1 MFYDK
6 ITKETGR
13 KMSKK
18 NICKDL
24 TLLYVEDEDKIR
36 NLLKSAIE
44 NEFKEIVTASNGD
57 EGFKKFKKYQPDI
70 VVSDILMPVCNGLDM
85 AKNIREISK
94 DVPIVLFSA
103 FSEKEKLLSAID
115 IGIDKYLIK
124 PVDVDELLSTI
135 EEIASKKL
143 SVDNIIKLSDNYEFN
158 KTKHILSKNGVPI
171 KLTKK
176 ELSFISLLV
185 DNIGSFVSHE
195 NLKKNVWNNSKVN
208 DAAVRTFI
216 KRIRT
221 KTDKEFVE
229 NISGLGYKIKS

>member
-1 MFYDK
+1 MN
-6 ITKETGR
+6 
-13 KMSKK
+13 KK
-18 NICKDL
+18 SINKDL

-44 NEFKEIVTASNGD
+44 NEFKEIITASNGD
-57 EGFKKFKKYQPDI
+57 EGFKKFKKFQPDI
-70 VVSDILMPVCNGLDM
+70 VVSDILMPICNGLDM
-85 AKNIREISK
+85 SKKIREISK
-94 DVPIVLFSA
+94 DVPIILFTA

-124 PVDVDELLSTI
+124 PVDVDELIVTI

-143 SVDNIIKLSDNYEFN
+143 ALENIISLSNNYEFN
-158 KTKHILSKNGVPI
+158 KTKKILSKNGVEI

-185 DNIGSFVSHE
+185 DNIGSFVSHDD
-195 NLKKNVWNNSKVN
+195 LKKNIWNNIKVN

-229 NISGLGYKIKS
+229 NISGLGYKLRA

>member
-1 MFYDK
+1 
-6 ITKETGR
+6 
-13 KMSKK
+13 MSKK

-24 TLLYVEDEDKIR
+24 TLLYVEDEEKIR

-44 NEFKEIVTASNGD
+44 SEFKEVMTAGNGD
-57 EGFKKFKKYQPDI
+57 EGFKKFKKFQPDI
-70 VVSDILMPVCNGLDM
+70 VVSDILMPVCDGLDM
-85 AKNIREISK
+85 AKKIREFSK
-94 DVPIVLFSA
+94 DVPIILFTA

-124 PVDVDELLSTI
+124 PVDVDELLSTV
-135 EEIASKKL
+135 EDIASKKL
-143 SVDNIIKLSDNYEFN
+143 SVDNIIKLNNDYEFN
-158 KTKHILSKNGVPI
+158 KTKRILSKNRVPI

>member
-1 MFYDK
+1 MN
-6 ITKETGR
+6 KE
-13 KMSKK
+13 

-24 TLLYVEDEDKIR
+24 TLLYVEDEEKIR

-44 NEFKEIVTASNGD
+44 NEFKEILTASNGD

-70 VVSDILMPVCNGLDM
+70 VISDILMPVCNGLDM
-85 AKNIREISK
+85 AKNIKSISK
-94 DVPIVLFSA
+94 ETPIILFSA

-115 IGIDKYLIK
+115 IGVDKYLIK
-124 PVDVDELLSTI
+124 PVDVDKLLLTI
-135 EEIASKKL
+135 EEIAGKKL
-143 SVDNIIKLSDNYEFN
+143 SMDSIVQLSDDYTFN
-158 KTKHILSKNGVPI
+158 KTKHILSKNGAEI

-176 ELSFISLLV
+176 ELSFISLLT

-195 NLKKNVWNNSKVN
+195 ELKKNVWNNSKVN

-221 KTDKEFVE
+221 KTDKEFIE
-229 NISGLGYKIKS
+229 NISGLGYKLKI

>member
-1 MFYDK
+1 MIDK
-6 ITKETGR
+6 
-13 KMSKK
+13 S
-18 NICKDL
+18 ICKDL
-24 TLLYVEDEDKIR
+24 TLLYVEDEEKIR

-44 NEFKEIVTASNGD
+44 NEFKEVMTAGNGD

-85 AKNIREISK
+85 AKKIREVSK
-94 DVPIVLFSA
+94 DIPIILFTA

-124 PVDVDELLSTI
+124 PVDVDELITTI
-135 EEIASKKL
+135 EEIARKKL
-143 SVDNIIKLSDNYEFN
+143 AFENIIKLNNNYEFN
-158 KTKHILSKNGVPI
+158 KTKRVLIKNGVEI

-185 DNIGSFVSHE
+185 DNLGSFVSHDD
-195 NLKKNVWNNSKVN
+195 LKKIVWNNLKVN

-229 NISGLGYKIKS
+229 NISGLGYKLRV

>member
-1 MFYDK
+1 MSDK
-6 ITKETGR
+6 
-13 KMSKK
+13 S
-18 NICKDL
+18 ICKDL
-24 TLLYVEDEDKIR
+24 TLLYVEDEEKIR

-44 NEFKEIVTASNGD
+44 NEFKEVMTAGNGD

-85 AKNIREISK
+85 AKKIREVSK
-94 DVPIVLFSA
+94 DIPIILFTA

-124 PVDVDELLSTI
+124 PVDVDELITTI
-135 EEIASKKL
+135 EEIARKKL
-143 SVDNIIKLSDNYEFN
+143 AFENIIKLNNNYEFN
-158 KTKHILSKNGVPI
+158 KTKRVLIKNGVEI

-185 DNIGSFVSHE
+185 DNLGSFVSHDD
-195 NLKKNVWNNSKVN
+195 LKKIVWNNLKVN

-229 NISGLGYKIKS
+229 NISGLGYKLRV

>member
-1 MFYDK
+1 MN
-6 ITKETGR
+6 
-13 KMSKK
+13 KK
-18 NICKDL
+18 SINKDL

-44 NEFKEIVTASNGD
+44 NEFKEIITASNGD
-57 EGFKKFKKYQPDI
+57 EGFKKFKKFQPDI
-70 VVSDILMPVCNGLDM
+70 VVSDILMPICNGLDM
-85 AKNIREISK
+85 SKKIREISK
-94 DVPIVLFSA
+94 DVPIILFTA

-124 PVDVDELLSTI
+124 PVDVDELIVTI

-143 SVDNIIKLSDNYEFN
+143 ALENIISLSNNYEFN
-158 KTKHILSKNGVPI
+158 KTKKILSKNGVEI

-176 ELSFISLLV
+176 ELGFISLLV
-185 DNIGSFVSHE
+185 DNIGSFVSHDD
-195 NLKKNVWNNSKVN
+195 LKKNIWNNIKVN

-229 NISGLGYKIKS
+229 NISGLGYKLRA

>member
-1 MFYDK
+1 
-6 ITKETGR
+6 
-13 KMSKK
+13 MSKQD
-18 NICKDL
+18 ICKNL

-44 NEFKEIVTASNGD
+44 DKFQEVITAGNGD
-57 EGFKKFKKYQPDI
+57 EGFKKYKKYQPDI
-70 VVSDILMPVCNGLDM
+70 VVSDILMPVCNGLEM
-85 AKNIREISK
+85 SENIRSISK
-94 DVPIVLFSA
+94 DVPIILFSA

-124 PVDVDELLSTI
+124 PVDIDELLATI
-135 EEIASKKL
+135 ENIVSKKL
-143 SVDNIIKLSDNYEFN
+143 SVDNIIELNDKYSFN
-158 KTKHILSKNGVPI
+158 KTKHILYKNKTPV

-185 DNIGSFVSHE
+185 DNLGSYVSHDD
-195 NLKKNVWNNSKVN
+195 LKKNVWNNSKVN

-221 KTDKEFVE
+221 KTDKEFIE
-229 NISGLGYKIKS
+229 NISGLGYKINS

>member
-1 MFYDK
+1 MSDK
-6 ITKETGR
+6 
-13 KMSKK
+13 S
-18 NICKDL
+18 ICKDL
-24 TLLYVEDEDKIR
+24 TLLYVEDEEKIR

-44 NEFKEIVTASNGD
+44 NEFKEVMTAGNGD

-85 AKNIREISK
+85 AKKIREISK
-94 DVPIVLFSA
+94 DIPIILFTA

-124 PVDVDELLSTI
+124 PVDVDELITTI
-135 EEIASKKL
+135 EEIARKKL
-143 SVDNIIKLSDNYEFN
+143 AFENIISLSNNYKFN
-158 KTKHILSKNGVPI
+158 KTKKVLIKNGVEI

-185 DNIGSFVSHE
+185 DNLGSFVSHDD
-195 NLKKNVWNNSKVN
+195 LKKIVWNNLKVN

-221 KTDKEFVE
+221 KTDKEFIE
-229 NISGLGYKIKS
+229 NISGLGYKLRA

>member
-1 MFYDK
+1 MS
-6 ITKETGR
+6 TG
-13 KMSKK
+13 
-18 NICKDL
+18 NICKNL

-44 NEFKEIVTASNGD
+44 NEFNEVITAGNGD

-70 VVSDILMPVCNGLDM
+70 IVSDILMPVCDGLEM
-85 AKNIREISK
+85 AKNVRAISK
-94 DVPIVLFSA
+94 DIPIILFSA

-124 PVDVDELLSTI
+124 PVDIDELLSTVENI
-135 EEIASKKL
+135 VSKKL
-143 SVDNIIKLSDNYEFN
+143 AVDNIINLNDTYSFN
-158 KTKHILSKNGVPI
+158 KTKHILYKNKIPV

-185 DNIGSFVSHE
+185 DNLGSFVSHE
-195 NLKKNVWNNSKVN
+195 DLKKNVWNNSKVN

-221 KTDKEFVE
+221 KTDKEFIE
-229 NISGLGYKIKS
+229 NISGLGYKINV

>member
-1 MFYDK
+1 
-6 ITKETGR
+6 
-13 KMSKK
+13 MSNKS
-18 NICKDL
+18 ICKNL
-24 TLLYVEDEDKIR
+24 TLLYVEDEEKIR

-44 NEFKEIVTASNGD
+44 NEFKEVITAGNGD
-57 EGFKKFKKYQPDI
+57 EGYKKFKKYQPDI

-85 AKNIREISK
+85 AKKIREISK
-94 DVPIVLFSA
+94 DIPIILFTA

-135 EEIASKKL
+135 EEIAGKKL
-143 SVDNIIKLSDNYEFN
+143 ALENIIQLNNSYKYN
-158 KTKHILSKNGVPI
+158 KTKKVLVKNGIEI

-185 DNIGSFVSHE
+185 ENLGSFVPHDD
-195 NLKKNVWNNSKVN
+195 LKKNIWNNTKVN

-221 KTDKEFVE
+221 KTDKEFIE
-229 NISGLGYKIKS
+229 NISGLGYKLKV

>member
-1 MFYDK
+1 MN
-6 ITKETGR
+6 
-13 KMSKK
+13 KK
-18 NICKDL
+18 SINKDL

-44 NEFKEIVTASNGD
+44 NEFKEIITASNGD
-57 EGFKKFKKYQPDI
+57 EGFKKFKKFQPDI
-70 VVSDILMPVCNGLDM
+70 VVSDILMPICNGLDM
-85 AKNIREISK
+85 SKKIREISK
-94 DVPIVLFSA
+94 DVPIILFTA

-124 PVDVDELLSTI
+124 PVDVDELIVTI

-143 SVDNIIKLSDNYEFN
+143 ALENIISLSNNYEFN
-158 KTKHILSKNGVPI
+158 KTKKILSKNGVEI

-176 ELSFISLLV
+176 ELSFIYLLV
-185 DNIGSFVSHE
+185 DNIGSFVSHDD
-195 NLKKNVWNNSKVN
+195 LKKNIWNNIKVN

-229 NISGLGYKIKS
+229 NISGLGYKLRA

>member
-1 MFYDK
+1 MSDK
-6 ITKETGR
+6 
-13 KMSKK
+13 S
-18 NICKDL
+18 ICKDL
-24 TLLYVEDEDKIR
+24 TLLYVEDEEKIR

-44 NEFKEIVTASNGD
+44 NEFKEVITAGNGD

-85 AKNIREISK
+85 AKKIREISK
-94 DVPIVLFSA
+94 DIPIILFTA

-124 PVDVDELLSTI
+124 PVDVDELITTI
-135 EEIASKKL
+135 EEIARKKL
-143 SVDNIIKLSDNYEFN
+143 AFENIISLSNNYKFN
-158 KTKHILSKNGVPI
+158 KTKKVLIKNGVEI

-185 DNIGSFVSHE
+185 DNLGSFVSHDD
-195 NLKKNVWNNSKVN
+195 LKKIVWNNLKVN

-221 KTDKEFVE
+221 KTDKEFIE
-229 NISGLGYKIKS
+229 NISGLGYKLRA

>member
-1 MFYDK
+1 
-6 ITKETGR
+6 
-13 KMSKK
+13 MSKK
-18 NICKDL
+18 DICKNL

-44 NEFKEIVTASNGD
+44 DKFKAVITAGNGD
-57 EGFKKFKKYQPDI
+57 EGFKKYKKYQPDI
-70 VVSDILMPVCNGLDM
+70 VVSDILMPICNGLEM
-85 AKNIREISK
+85 SENIRAISK
-94 DVPIVLFSA
+94 DVPIILFSA

-124 PVDVDELLSTI
+124 PVDIDELLSTI
-135 EEIASKKL
+135 ENIVSKKL
-143 SVDNIIKLSDNYEFN
+143 SVDNIIKLNDIYSFN
-158 KTKHILSKNGVPI
+158 KTKHILYKNETPV

-185 DNIGSFVSHE
+185 DNLGSFVSHDD
-195 NLKKNVWNNSKVN
+195 LKKNVWNNSKVN

-221 KTDKEFVE
+221 KTDKEFIE
-229 NISGLGYKIKS
+229 NISGLGYKLNS

>member
-1 MFYDK
+1 MN
-6 ITKETGR
+6 
-13 KMSKK
+13 KK
-18 NICKDL
+18 SICRDL
-24 TLLYVEDEDKIR
+24 TLLYVEDEEKIR

-44 NEFKEIVTASNGD
+44 NEFKEVMTAGNGD
-57 EGFKKFKKYQPDI
+57 EGFKKYKKYQPDI

-85 AKNIREISK
+85 SKKIREISK
-94 DVPIVLFSA
+94 DIPIVLFTA

-124 PVDVDELLSTI
+124 PVDVDELITTI
-135 EEIASKKL
+135 EEIARKKL
-143 SVDNIIKLSDNYEFN
+143 AFENIIKLNNNYEFN
-158 KTKHILSKNGVPI
+158 KTKRVLLKNGVEI

-185 DNIGSFVSHE
+185 DNLGSFVSHDD
-195 NLKKNVWNNSKVN
+195 LKKIVWNNLKVN

-229 NISGLGYKIKS
+229 NISGLGYKLRA